1 MPNPVKKKEEQDHA
15 GPFSLLGTASV
26 MGLHMV
32 SGPIAGGALG
42 YGLDYL
48 FGTWPWISAVGVV
61 LGVVAGFRNVFADAR
76 YLAREQKKIDEED
89 NAKKNLLPPKK

>member
-1 MPNPVKKKEEQDHA
+1 MPNPAKKKEEQDHA

-32 SGPIAGGALG
+32 SGPIAGGVLG

-48 FGTWPWISAVGVV
+48 LGTGPWIAAIGVL
-61 LGVVAGFRNVFADAR
+61 LGVVAGFKNVFADAR
-76 YLAREQKKIDEED
+76 YLAREQRKIDEEE
-89 NAKKNLLPPKK
+89 NAKKNFPTPKK

>member
-1 MPNPVKKKEEQDHA
+1 MEKKDKQDHA

-48 FGTWPWISAVGVV
+48 LGSWPWCAAIGVL

-76 YLAREQKKIDEED
+76 YLEKEQKKIDEE
-89 NAKKNLLPPKK
+89 KL